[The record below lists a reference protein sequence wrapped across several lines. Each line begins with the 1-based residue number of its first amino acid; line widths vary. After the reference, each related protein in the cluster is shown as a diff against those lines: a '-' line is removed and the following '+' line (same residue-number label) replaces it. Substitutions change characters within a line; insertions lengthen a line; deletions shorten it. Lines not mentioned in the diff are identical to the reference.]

1 MSYMKLVLALVL
13 MAVVLYFAILN
24 GRETIE
30 FRYSP
35 ATDGSLPGIPTS
47 LALFG
52 AFLFG
57 AVIVALMGVF
67 REVKAKAEVKRLQ
80 REHRSMTEELEMLRK
95 DREGETGTGPEP
107 PESFGGLQT

>member
-1 MSYMKLVLALVL
+1 MKLVLALIL
-13 MAVVLYFAILN
+13 MAVLLYFAILN

-30 FRYSP
+30 LRYSP

-57 AVIVALMGVF
+57 AVMVALMGIF
-67 REVKAKAEVKRLQ
+67 REVKAQAEVKRLR
-80 REHRSMTEELEMLRK
+80 REHRIIAEELDVLRTMDK
-95 DREGETGTGPEP
+95 GEA
-107 PESFGGLQT
+107 ESAPDAPDNSGGLQT